1 LLITTT
7 GRIRNTGGIKI
18 NNLYGQHKEF
28 RRVTMN
34 ENVLQYI
41 KETFHNSF
49 DVKYR
54 EIITDKGVIT
64 IVYIDNMCDSKFIN
78 EFIIKPL
85 AECRKDIGDLLE
97 FKKGVLSIVSG
108 AVIKNKEELITNI
121 LSGNV
126 VIISSFTHEVIYYEA
141 KGFNKR
147 GIEIPIT
154 EAVLKGPREGFNEA
168 IADALSLVRK
178 RVKDPKLKFENLTI
192 GSKTR
197 TTVVMGYIE
206 GSAPKG
212 LVDYIR
218 SQLKCIE
225 TEALLDVNYIEE
237 KLKCKNTPF
246 DTIGFTEKP
255 DVVASRLCEGR
266 VAIFVD
272 GTPFVVTAPYF
283 FFENFQTGDDYY
295 TNIFNAN
302 GGRILRWVAFGLAT
316 LLTGF
321 YLAIVTHHFSLIP
334 YMFTFR
340 LAVSRAGVPFPT
352 VVEVHLLNLFFQL
365 SREAGVRLPQPI
377 GQTMS
382 IVGALILGDA
392 TVGSGLASQTSLIIV
407 AISAIC
413 SFLVPKAYAAIT
425 YWNFLITIFSSVL
438 GLPGFYIS
446 FCLLVSHIA
455 GLNSCGYPYLFPLGT
470 LRKYNHNDIIT
481 TGYLKNISNN
491 IFDEENSDEKSS

>member
-1 LLITTT
+1 
-7 GRIRNTGGIKI
+7 
-18 NNLYGQHKEF
+18 
-28 RRVTMN
+28 MN
-34 ENVLQYI
+34 ENILQYI
-41 KETFHNSF
+41 KETFRNTF

-85 AECRKDIGDLLE
+85 AENRMDMGNLLE
-97 FKKGVLSIVSG
+97 FKKGILSINSG
-108 AVIKNKEELITNI
+108 DVIKNKDELITNI

-126 VIISSFTHEVIYYEA
+126 VIISSFNHEVIYYEA

-147 GIEIPIT
+147 GIETPIT
-154 EAVLKGPREGFNEA
+154 EAQLKGPREGFNEA

-178 RVKDPKLKFENLTI
+178 RVKDPNLKFENLTI
-192 GSKTR
+192 GNKTR
-197 TTVVMGYIE
+197 TIVVMGYIK

-218 SQLKCIE
+218 NQLKNIE
-225 TEALLDVNYIEE
+225 TDALLDTNYIEE
-237 KLKCKNTPF
+237 KLKCKKTPF
-246 DTIGFTEKP
+246 DTIGYTEKP

-272 GTPFVVTAPYF
+272 GTPFVATAPYF

-295 TNIFNAN
+295 TNKFNAN
-302 GGRILRWVAFGLAT
+302 SSRMLRWAAFVLAT

-321 YLAIVTHHFSLIP
+321 YIAIVTHHFSLIP
-334 YMFTFR
+334 YIFTFR

-352 VVEVHLLNLFFQL
+352 VIEVHLLNLFFQL
-365 SREAGVRLPQPI
+365 SREAGIRLPQPV
-377 GQTMS
+377 GQAMS

-407 AISAIC
+407 AVSAIC
-413 SFLVPKAYAAIT
+413 SFLIPKAYAAILF
-425 YWNFLITIFSSVL
+425 WNVLITIFSAVL
-438 GLPGFYIS
+438 GLPGFYIG
-446 FCLLVSHIA
+446 FCIFVSHIA

-470 LRKYNHNDIIT
+470 LRAYKHKDIIT
-481 TGYLKNISNN
+481 TSYLKNINN
-491 IFDEENSDEKSS
+491 TIFDEENSDEKSS